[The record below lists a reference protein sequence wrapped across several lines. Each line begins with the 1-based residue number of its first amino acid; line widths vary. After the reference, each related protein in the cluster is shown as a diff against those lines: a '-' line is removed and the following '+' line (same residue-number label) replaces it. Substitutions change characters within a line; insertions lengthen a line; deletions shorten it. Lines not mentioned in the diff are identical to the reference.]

1 MSTAVAASSL
11 PSLECEEEGG
21 EWWRACAAP
30 RIIWSDRVRGAPLS
44 PRPAS
49 PLVVAALQIKGTVA

>member
-1 MSTAVAASSL
+1 MRTAVAASSL

-21 EWWRACAAP
+21 ELWRACAAP
-30 RIIWSDRVRGAPLS
+30 RIIWSDRVRALS

-49 PLVVAALQIKGTVA
+49 PLVVAALQIKGRVA